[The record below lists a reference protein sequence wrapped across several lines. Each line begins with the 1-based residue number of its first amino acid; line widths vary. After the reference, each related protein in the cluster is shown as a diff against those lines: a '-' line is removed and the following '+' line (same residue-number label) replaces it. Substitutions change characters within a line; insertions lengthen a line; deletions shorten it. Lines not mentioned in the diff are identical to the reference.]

1 MICNIFKKKIK
12 NKPKCQRKIVEIV
25 KMPGMIIM
33 DLQQNKLYQREQK
46 CQRNEYI
53 ITDRKKRNLTKLKY
67 IVSII

>member
-1 MICNIFKKKIK
+1 MICNIFKKIK
-12 NKPKCQRKIVEIV
+12 NKRKIVEIV

-53 ITDRKKRNLTKLKY
+53 ITDREKRNLTKLKY

>member
-1 MICNIFKKKIK
+1 MICNIFQKIK

-33 DLQQNKLYQREQK
+33 ELQQNKLYQREQK

>member
-1 MICNIFKKKIK
+1 MICNIFKKIK
-12 NKPKCQRKIVEIV
+12 NKPKCQRKIVEIA

-53 ITDRKKRNLTKLKY
+53 ITDRKKRNLTKLNY

>member
-1 MICNIFKKKIK
+1 MICNIFQKIK
-12 NKPKCQRKIVEIV
+12 NKPKCRRKIVEIV

-33 DLQQNKLYQREQK
+33 ELQQNKLLQREQK

-53 ITDRKKRNLTKLKY
+53 ITDRKKKNLTKLNY

>member
-1 MICNIFKKKIK
+1 MICNIFKKIK

>member
-1 MICNIFKKKIK
+1 MICNIFKKIK
-12 NKPKCQRKIVEIV
+12 NKKPKCQRKIVEIV

-53 ITDRKKRNLTKLKY
+53 ITDRKKKPF
-67 IVSII
+67 

>member
-1 MICNIFKKKIK
+1 
-12 NKPKCQRKIVEIV
+12 
-25 KMPGMIIM
+25 MPGMIIM

-46 CQRNEYI
+46 CQRKEYI

>member
-1 MICNIFKKKIK
+1 MICNIFKKIK
-12 NKPKCQRKIVEIV
+12 NKPKCQRKIVKIV

-53 ITDRKKRNLTKLKY
+53 ITDRKKRNLTKLNY
-67 IVSII
+67 IVSVI

>member
-1 MICNIFKKKIK
+1 MICNIFKKIK
-12 NKPKCQRKIVEIV
+12 NKCQRKIVEIV

-53 ITDRKKRNLTKLKY
+53 ITDRKKKPY
-67 IVSII
+67 

>member
-1 MICNIFKKKIK
+1 MICNIFQKIK
-12 NKPKCQRKIVEIV
+12 NKPKCQRKIVEIVV

-53 ITDRKKRNLTKLKY
+53 ITDRKKKPY
-67 IVSII
+67 

>member
-1 MICNIFKKKIK
+1 MICNIFKKIK
-12 NKPKCQRKIVEIV
+12 NKRKIVEIV

-53 ITDRKKRNLTKLKY
+53 ITDRKKGNLTKLKY